1 MILVERNQ
9 PDQIKVRTY
18 NPISGDYRYYFELE
32 DGVAKL
38 VRKQDSKRGFI
49 YNTTER
55 NLSSSDVSSK
65 IRQKIVD
72 KYDVERFEY
81 KN

>member
-1 MILVERNQ
+1 MILVEKHR

-38 VRKQDSKRGFI
+38 VRKQDSKRGFV
-49 YNTTER
+49 YTTER
-55 NLSSSDVSSK
+55 NLSPSDVSSK